1 MDPNTCLPGTH
12 TLFMQIICYNTL
24 CKVKNGWESRR
35 RTRTEQL
42 DQILPSLC
50 QHTRFHGLFGVIFRP
65 ILTILRTYCR
75 TVEPVCFTQVKYDWE
90 TKEGARTE
98 QLNPIKP
105 LIGQHTRSHGS
116 QQVIFRPIQLFL
128 RTYCDLADSDR
139 LAEVKYGWESF
150 EGTRTE

>member
-1 MDPNTCLPGTH
+1 MGGNHGGGLG
-12 TLFMQIICYNTL
+12 LNL
-24 CKVKNGWESRR
+24 
-35 RTRTEQL
+35 L

-128 RTYCDLADSDR
+128 RTYCDLADPDR
-139 LAEVKYGWESF
+139 FAEVKYGWESLL
-150 EGTRTE
+150 GTRTEQLDHILSHITSHPRSLVYTKGPQ